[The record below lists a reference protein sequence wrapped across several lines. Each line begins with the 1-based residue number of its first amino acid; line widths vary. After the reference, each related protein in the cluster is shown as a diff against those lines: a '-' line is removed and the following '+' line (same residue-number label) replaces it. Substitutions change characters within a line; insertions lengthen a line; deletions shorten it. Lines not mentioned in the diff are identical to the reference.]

1 MENCLYTMRSRT
13 HTCSASINI
22 NSWIF
27 TVFCMAGI
35 FPFGKSRPFR
45 IIAWSTYNVNRI
57 ITCAT
62 IATKRCLCIFVRAF
76 RKLLQYHHYFKW
88 NYSINLCALSKH
100 CLHNIYLPY
109 IAKNDQ
115 WYEQGKQWYTEIRR
129 QGFHLTYFAGER
141 TCNFLSHLKWKQF
154 RIHIVLMCSLKKSV
168 KLFTLEATFLKYV
181 NLNLSF

>member
-1 MENCLYTMRSRT
+1 MLTELSLVLPSPQKDAYVFLCERFVNSC
-13 HTCSASINI
+13 NI
-22 NSWIF
+22 
-27 TVFCMAGI
+27 
-35 FPFGKSRPFR
+35 
-45 IIAWSTYNVNRI
+45 
-57 ITCAT
+57 
-62 IATKRCLCIFVRAF
+62 
-76 RKLLQYHHYFKW
+76 HHYLKW
-88 NYSINLCALSKH
+88 NYSINLCVLSKH

-129 QGFHLTYFAGER
+129 QGFHSTYFAGGR